1 MDKHKLL
8 VILGPTATGK
18 TDLALSLAKKFSGEL
33 ISADSRQVFKDLDI
47 GTGKDKNLVG
57 NIYGY
62 DLVEAK
68 DRFSL
73 GQYLK
78 LANKKIT
85 EIQKQGKLPIVV
97 GGTGLY
103 IKGLI
108 DGIPTALIAR
118 NEDLRKTLSE
128 KTPGKLFDILAQ
140 FDPTKAASLNQSD
153 RSNPRR
159 LVRAIE
165 IAQARQTGLSV
176 KKLKKRMNVCQG
188 GLTTNLSFFEKR
200 IKERIQARIVAG
212 IEAEICNLFTMGVT
226 WNDQAMTSLGYKEWQ
241 GFFAGKKN
249 LEEVLSDWQKG
260 EMQYVKRQLVWF
272 KKDKRINWF
281 DISDPLYR
289 KNVENLVKKW
299 YPRGTNAKEN

>member
-1 MDKHKLL
+1 MNKLL
-8 VILGPTATGK
+8 VICGPTATGK
-18 TDLALSLAKKFSGEL
+18 TNLGVYLAKRFNGQL

-176 KKLKKRMNVCQG
+176 KKLKKRMNVCQV

-212 IEAEICNLFTMGVT
+212 IEAEICDLFTMGVT

-289 KNVENLVKKW
+289 KNVENSVKKW
-299 YPRGTNAKEN
+299 YPRDTNAKEN